1 MAPSP
6 REKAMILTT
15 ARIVGLLSSSFL
27 FFFESFSM
35 SPPFHIGSNA
45 FAQTFEQQPSKHLA
59 RLQDNDP
66 SNRSPPGAK
75 REAVKVHLDS
85 PADQNTDLPRVLLL
99 GDSITVGYTHA
110 VRKKLENKAIVD
122 RCAIGGGSTRDGV
135 AGLEG
140 CLGDKHWSVIHFNWG
155 LNDLEREKDRLR
167 VPTERYQRNLER
179 LVKQLQ
185 NTGAKLIWATTTPV
199 PVGKVNSPR
208 VAADVPLYNTVAKRV
223 MDENGIPINDLYT
236 FCLPRIGAIQLKED
250 VHFSET
256 GYRVL
261 GEEVA
266 EKILRLLE

>member
-1 MAPSP
+1 MTPSP

-15 ARIVGLLSSSFL
+15 ARIVGLLPSSFL

-35 SPPFHIGSNA
+35 SPPFHTGSNA
-45 FAQTFEQQPSKHLA
+45 FAQTFEPQPSKHLA

-66 SNRSPPGAK
+66 SNRSPLGAQ

-122 RCAIGGGSTRDGV
+122 RCAIGGGSTRDGL

-167 VPTERYQRNLER
+167 VPTERYQRNLEQ

-185 NTGAKLIWATTTPV
+185 KTGAKLIWATTTPV
-199 PVGKVNSPR
+199 PVGRVNSPR

-223 MDENGIPINDLYT
+223 MDENGIPVNDLYT
-236 FCLPRIGAIQLKED
+236 FCLPRIGVIQLKED

>member
-1 MAPSP
+1 M
-6 REKAMILTT
+6 L
-15 ARIVGLLSSSFL
+15 ARIVGLLASSFL
-27 FFFESFSM
+27 FFLESFSM

-45 FAQTFEQQPSKHLA
+45 FAQTFEQQPSKHPA
-59 RLQDNDP
+59 SLQDNDP
-66 SNRSPPGAK
+66 SNRLPQ

-85 PADQNTDLPRVLLL
+85 PTDQNTDLPRVLLL

-122 RCAIGGGSTRDGV
+122 RCAIGGGSTRDGL

-155 LNDLEREKDRLR
+155 LNDLEREKDRPR

-179 LVKQLQ
+179 LVEQLQ
-185 NTGAKLIWATTTPV
+185 KTGAKLIWATTTPV

-208 VAADVPLYNTVAKRV
+208 VAADVPIYNTVAKGV
-223 MDENGIPINDLYT
+223 MDENGIPVNDLYT
-236 FCLPRIGAIQLKED
+236 FSLPRIDAVQLKED

-261 GEEVA
+261 GGEVA
-266 EKILRLLE
+266 ETLLRLLE